1 MPHARVGELAAL
13 GTSVAFTITAL
24 AFESAGRRVGSLSV
38 NILRLVFAL
47 AALSAIQ
54 SITSDAAYPTGAPSA
69 AWTWLSVSGLVGF
82 AFGDLCLFRAFVVL
96 GSRLAT
102 LLMALV
108 PRLTAVFSYIAL
120 GEVLTG
126 RDLIGMALT
135 LGGIAWVVLERRDVG
150 AGQPGHH
157 GVGAILLGVGG
168 ALGQAGGLVLSKK
181 GLAYCDPLP
190 AAQIRMTVGLAAF
203 VLIFSFSGRWGQLTA
218 ALRDRAAMK
227 RLLVGAVFGPL
238 IGGSLS
244 LYAVRGTQAG
254 VAATL
259 MALTP
264 VLVLPAVMLRRRERV
279 TLRAAA
285 GAALA
290 VAGTAV
296 LFT

>member
-47 AALSAIQ
+47 AALTAFQ
-54 SITSDAAYPTGAPSA
+54 SICGDAAFPADAPSA

-108 PRLTAVFSYIAL
+108 PPLTAVFSFVAT
-120 GEVLTG
+120 GEILTG
-126 RDLIGMALT
+126 RDLVGMALT
-135 LGGIAWVVLERRDVG
+135 LGGIAWVVLERREVG
-150 AGQPGHH
+150 AGRPGRH

-181 GLAYCDPLP
+181 GLVYCEPLP

-203 VLIFSFSGRWGQLTA
+203 VLIFSLSGRWGQLTS

-244 LYAVRGTQAG
+244 LYAVRGTEAG

-296 LFT
+296 LLT

>member
-1 MPHARVGELAAL
+1 MPLERVGELAAL

-24 AFESAGRRVGSLSV
+24 AFESAGRRVGSLPV

-47 AALSAIQ
+47 AALTAIE
-54 SITSDAAYPTGAPSA
+54 SLRGTPYPVAAPRA
-69 AWTWLSVSGLVGF
+69 AWMWLSLSGLVGF

-102 LLMALV
+102 LVMALV
-108 PRLTAVFSYIAL
+108 PPLTALFSYAAL
-120 GEVLTG
+120 GEVLTP
-126 RDLIGMALT
+126 RDLLGMALT
-135 LGGIAWVVLERRDVG
+135 LGGIAWVVFERRDVG
-150 AGQPGHH
+150 TGESGRH
-157 GVGAILLGVGG
+157 GLHAILLGVGG

-181 GLAYCDPLP
+181 GLAYCDPFP

-203 VLIFSFSGRWGQLTA
+203 VLIFSLSGRWGQLSS

-238 IGGSLS
+238 IGGSLA
-244 LYAVRGTQAG
+244 LFAVRGTEAG

-264 VLVLPAVMLRRRERV
+264 VLVLPAVILRRRERV

-296 LFT
+296 LLI